1 MIRNLLWSLFY
12 NQGDGLPPLEL
23 QSKELLVSGIIAVVI
38 LLLYVWPVRFHR
50 LFFRMSWNA
59 RKARS
64 SALRFLIISALTWV
78 ILSLDLAGVY
88 IPKFTIAN
96 IVSIFV
102 LVIWLGFSVF
112 TLVDL
117 VNEGNR

>member
-1 MIRNLLWSLFY
+1 MLRNLLWVLFY

-23 QSKELLVSGIIAVVI
+23 QSKEMLVSGIIAMVI
-38 LLLYVWPVRFHR
+38 LLLYAWPVQFHR
-50 LFFRMSWNA
+50 IFFRMSWNA

-64 SALRFLIISALTWV
+64 SALSFLIVSALTWV
-78 ILSLDLAGVY
+78 ALSLDLAGVY

-96 IVSIFV
+96 IVSILV
-102 LVIWLGFSVF
+102 LVVWLGFSVF

-117 VNEGNR
+117 VREGNR